1 MTVFLVDLGQ
11 QVPLLEEIRY
21 EEYLGTMF
29 GCLCMKHYCDVIPGD
44 SKGQTAI
51 LLFRRHRATGC
62 RKVCLQG

>member
-11 QVPLLEEIRY
+11 QVPWLEEIRY

-51 LLFRRHRATGC
+51 LLFRRH
-62 RKVCLQG
+62 